1 MAIHPYR
8 IFKDLESRV
17 GETKSIPE
25 SSSANSRPS
34 SPCSSFHPSR
44 LPLSLVAYHWS
55 LPWQPA
61 AARAGSLYRSRGG
74 ALEEGAGE
82 EEPEE
87 VSAASSWLLLS
98 SPHPPRGR
106 RPSGD
111 AAASAAAT
119 ADTPVRLEGWF
130 LFAPSPTREWGKK
143 IPAAAADV
151 GFGGC
156 VRLGHKENGFSLH
169 LSLLSTASPGL
180 SKVSSRERG
189 YLLGLAGY

>member
-1 MAIHPYR
+1 M
-8 IFKDLESRV
+8 
-17 GETKSIPE
+17 G
-25 SSSANSRPS
+25 
-34 SPCSSFHPSR
+34 
-44 LPLSLVAYHWS
+44 
-55 LPWQPA
+55 
-61 AARAGSLYRSRGG
+61 
-74 ALEEGAGE
+74 EGAGE

-111 AAASAAAT
+111 AAASASST
-119 ADTPVRLEGWF
+119 ADTLVELEGWF
-130 LFAPSPTREWGKK
+130 LFAPSPTREGGKK

-156 VRLGHKENGFSLH
+156 IRLGHKENGFSLH

-180 SKVSSRERG
+180 STVSRRRRG
-189 YLLGLAGY
+189 CLLGLAGYSMTCVYIYGLHLNNDSLRAGQNDVETEMGMEGEEGCQGEK